1 MELQHEMRKL
11 LDSLRTER
19 DNLRVKIHLGS
30 MEAKEEF
37 EEAEKKWQKLKAKA
51 SALSDNIAE
60 SSHEMTDTAKV
71 IAEELGETYSRI
83 ADRLKK
89 E

>member
-1 MELQHEMRKL
+1 M
-11 LDSLRTER
+11 T
-19 DNLRVKIHLGS
+19 NLRVKIHLGS

-37 EEAEKKWQKLKAKA
+37 EEAEKKNGKKLKAKA

-71 IAEELGETYSRI
+71 IAEELGENLFPYC
-83 ADRLKK
+83 
-89 E
+89 